1 MDEAG
6 GWFLSPERAIDLIV
20 LLTVAEAAILAWLW
34 RAKGRGIA
42 PARLLPTL
50 AAGLFLLLACRAVL
64 IDAHPGVVALAL
76 AGAGAAHL
84 LDLKGRW
91 R

>member
-1 MDEAG
+1 MSGAAA
-6 GWFLSPERAIDLIV
+6 WLLSPERTVDLIL
-20 LLTVAEAAILAWLW
+20 LLTLLEAAALTWLW

-50 AAGLFLLLACRAVL
+50 AAGLFLLLACRAILVE
-64 IDAHPGVVALAL
+64 AHPGVIALAF

-84 LDLKGRW
+84 LDIRGRW

>member
-1 MDEAG
+1 MSEEP
-6 GWFLSPERAIDLIV
+6 GWLLSPERAIDLIV
-20 LLTVAEAAILAWLW
+20 LLTVVEAAVLAWLW

-42 PARLLPTL
+42 PGRLLPTL
-50 AAGLFLLLACRAVL
+50 AAGLFLLLACRAIL
-64 IDAHPGVVALAL
+64 IEAHPGVVALAL

-84 LDLKGRW
+84 LDIRGRW